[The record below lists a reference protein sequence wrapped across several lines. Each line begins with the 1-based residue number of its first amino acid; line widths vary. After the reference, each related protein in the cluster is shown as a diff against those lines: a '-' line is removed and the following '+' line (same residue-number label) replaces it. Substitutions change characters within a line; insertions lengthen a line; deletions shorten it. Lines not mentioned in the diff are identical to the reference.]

1 VSPSVAFRA
10 PNWLGDAVLS
20 TVVLPAL
27 RRRHSDAR
35 IVVLAPSGLGDVF
48 AASPFVN
55 EVVELERSSEVD
67 AYRRG
72 GYDRVLL
79 APGSWGAAWRAYRGG
94 VRERMGF
101 ATSCRGWLLARRLP
115 AREDSRAR
123 HQVENYRALAALD
136 GASRVEDVPH
146 VQLREAWRDE
156 AKTLWPAN
164 GGARVA
170 FHPGAAYGPAKRWFA
185 DRFAFVAQ
193 SLEER
198 GASVAL
204 VGGKKDQ
211 VVVSLVHEGA
221 PRAIDLAG
229 KTRVGTLG
237 ALLESADLFITND
250 TGPMHLAAAC
260 GTPTL
265 AIFGSTNPTWT
276 RPYGDGHRV
285 VREETPCSPCYQRDC
300 RFGTPC
306 LERVEAV
313 RVVREALEMIAGRI

>member
-1 VSPSVAFRA
+1 MTRSVAFRA

-27 RRRHSDAR
+27 RRRHPEAR
-35 IVVLAPSGLGDVF
+35 IVVLVPTGLGDVF
-48 AASPFVN
+48 VASPFVN
-55 EVVELERSSEVD
+55 DVVELGRSSEVD

-123 HQVENYRALAALD
+123 HQVENYRALAALE
-136 GASRVEDVPH
+136 GASHAEDVPQ
-146 VQLREAWRDE
+146 VQLREAWREE
-156 AKTLWPAN
+156 AKTLWPRD
-164 GGARVA
+164 GRVRVA
-170 FHPGAAYGPAKRWFA
+170 FHPGAAYGSAKRWFP
-185 DRFAFVAQ
+185 DRFAIVAQ
-193 SLEER
+193 RLEER
-198 GASVAL
+198 GVAVAL
-204 VGGKKDQ
+204 VGGEKDRG
-211 VVVSLVHEGA
+211 VVSRVREGA

-229 KTRVGTLG
+229 RTRVGTLG

-260 GTPTL
+260 GAPTL

-276 RPYGDGHRV
+276 APYGEGHRV
-285 VREETPCSPCYQRDC
+285 LREETPCSPCYQRDC

-306 LERVEAV
+306 MERVAAE
-313 RVVREALEMIAGRI
+313 RVAHEALEMIVGRT